1 MHLENQPDNLPA
13 EQDSD
18 PLETRKTMRTLLE
31 IFQTLLL
38 AAVFY
43 FIIDAVVG
51 REMVQKI
58 SMEPTLVQ
66 GEILMVNKMA
76 YKFDDPQ
83 YGDIVTFKYPLDPN
97 LAYVKRVIGLPGDVV
112 EVTGG
117 QVYVN
122 GQLLYE
128 PYISAAPEYEGV
140 WEVPQDD
147 LFVLGDNRNPS
158 ADSHVWGFVPKEN
171 LIGKAFLVYWPVNKI
186 RALKTPDI
194 FAH

>member
-1 MHLENQPDNLPA
+1 LENRTDSPVP
-13 EQDSD
+13 EQDD
-18 PLETRKTMRTLLE
+18 PLETRKTKRMLLE
-31 IFQTLLL
+31 ILQTLAL

-43 FIIDAVVG
+43 FLIDAVVG

-76 YKFDDPQ
+76 YKFSEPQ
-83 YGDIVTFKYPLDPN
+83 YGEIITFHYPLDPE
-97 LAYVKRVIGLPGDVV
+97 LAYVKRVIGLPGDTV

-117 QVYVN
+117 QVFVN
-122 GQLLYE
+122 GKLLNE
-128 PYISAAPEYEGV
+128 PYISEAPDYEGV
-140 WEVPQDD
+140 WEIPPGD

-158 ADSHVWGFVPKEN
+158 ADSHIWGFLPEN
-171 LIGKAFLVYWPVNKI
+171 DVIGKAFLVYWPINSIQV
-186 RALKTPDI
+186 LKTPDI

>member
-1 MHLENQPDNLPA
+1 LENQPDNLPV
-13 EQDSD
+13 EVDDD

-43 FIIDAVVG
+43 FLIDAVVG

-76 YKFDDPQ
+76 YKFDEPQ
-83 YGDIVTFKYPLDPN
+83 YGEIITFKYPLNPN
-97 LAYVKRVIGLPGDVV
+97 LAYVKRVIGLPGDEV

-117 QVYVN
+117 QVFVN
-122 GQLLYE
+122 GQLLDE

-140 WEVPQDD
+140 WDVPPDE

-158 ADSHVWGFVPKEN
+158 ADSHVWGFVPEEN

-186 RALKTPDI
+186 RPLKTPDI
-194 FAH
+194 FAR

>member
-1 MHLENQPDNLPA
+1 LENRTDSPVP
-13 EQDSD
+13 EQDD
-18 PLETRKTMRTLLE
+18 PLETRKTKRMLLE
-31 IFQTLLL
+31 ILQTLAL

-43 FIIDAVVG
+43 FLIDAVVG

-76 YKFDDPQ
+76 YKFSEPQ
-83 YGDIVTFKYPLDPN
+83 YGEIITFHYPLDPE
-97 LAYVKRVIGLPGDVV
+97 LAYVKRVIGLPGDTV

-117 QVYVN
+117 QVFVN
-122 GQLLYE
+122 GKLLNE
-128 PYISAAPEYEGV
+128 PYISEAPDYEGV
-140 WEVPQDD
+140 WEIPPGD

-158 ADSHVWGFVPKEN
+158 ADSHIWGFLPEDDV
-171 LIGKAFLVYWPVNKI
+171 IGKAFLVYWPINSIQV
-186 RALKTPDI
+186 LKTPDI